1 MLHLIINIF
10 IKHNNLF
17 FLLPKLYI
25 IKFYFFIALFFLFLV
40 SNIIKEDYIV
50 FNITRWYNLIK
61 FIRLR
66 DKMMKKKIFNIL
78 LIALIAFWLIAAYA
92 IFNWIENDDDW
103 APYTEKN
110 LILHM
115 I

>member
-50 FNITRWYNLIK
+50 FNITR
-61 FIRLR
+61 
-66 DKMMKKKIFNIL
+66 
-78 LIALIAFWLIAAYA
+78 
-92 IFNWIENDDDW
+92 
-103 APYTEKN
+103 
-110 LILHM
+110 
-115 I
+115 